1 MPFCSTPSG
10 SFANLEAVF
19 HEAQKLSN
27 RRMKIQLAFLPS
39 RSPFFSSGRSI
50 LKHTAARK
58 TPLSDGE
65 VIGWTILLWLLYF
78 RLISVKMVTDL
89 KPLKLIVKLRGVFRS
104 CKIPLAD
111 IESVEV
117 ITFDPIQRL
126 RRLRHPQH
134 QRRASL
140 RLAYGTRG
148 VRLKLRNGNPVGDRL
163 TADCP
168 EALARAISSRENLLS
183 RH

>member
-1 MPFCSTPSG
+1 M
-10 SFANLEAVF
+10 F

-27 RRMKIQLAFLPS
+27 RRMKIQLAFLPLA
-39 RSPFFSSGRSI
+39 FTILLVWQVI

-58 TPLSDGE
+58 TLSDGE

-117 ITFDPIQRL
+117 ITFDPIKDFGGFGIRSTKEG
-126 RRLRHPQH
+126 
-134 QRRASL
+134 RAC
-140 RLAYGTRG
+140 LAYGTRG
-148 VRLKLRNGNPVGDRL
+148 VRVKLRHGNPVVIGSQQ
-163 TADCP
+163 P